1 MFVTE
6 TVLLSEQITDYRL
19 VALLE
24 IGNKLSSK

>member
-19 VALLE
+19 AALLE

>member
-19 VALLE
+19 GALLE